1 MLCSLWELLS
11 SCVALDHGMTHHYT
25 VVLYQVVSDED
36 SCLVHTLKA
45 STSIFRLATQKYAFF
60 MSKNMDV
67 CNKDIVGNSRMSFR
81 LKCPTAETVSPL

>member
-45 STSIFRLATQKYAFF
+45 STSIFRLATQKYTFF